1 MDRIIKFLIC
11 FAALAAVSCTN
22 YKDIRVGGFR
32 MEKVRVEGLSDI
44 VVTCSALVDNP
55 APSDI
60 TVDKFDAELLKDG
73 KVFAVVEMIE
83 SGVAKAR
90 SESRVDVTCNV
101 SITDP
106 ISMLAMGLDPDD
118 WDMDMFYVN
127 ATIVVA
133 SGNGFRKTIRFKEK
147 QFSKVANAL
156 AVIKK

>member
-1 MDRIIKFLIC
+1 MLKALLNFLIGSSSDEKG
-11 FAALAAVSCTN
+11 ASGAKSGA
-22 YKDIRVGGFR
+22 VGGGSLHDL
-32 MEKVRVEGLSDI
+32 EGFVSY
-44 VVTCSALVDNP
+44 VVCALVDNP

-73 KVFAVVEMIE
+73 KVFAVVKMIE

-147 QFSKVANAL
+147 QFSKVADAL